1 MRLNRQS
8 WCIPAAEEGIRYTF
22 RDLYIDVMVPTDGR
36 PYRLLDLDEYADA
49 IEDGT
54 LSVDVAVDGL
64 RRWQLF
70 LDRYPGG
77 PTFRRASSE
86 PCVI

>member
-1 MRLNRQS
+1 
-8 WCIPAAEEGIRYTF
+8 
-22 RDLYIDVMVPTDGR
+22 MVPTDGR

-70 LDRYPGG
+70 LDRYLHTDRWPVSRWSDFPPGIIRTLCDLAAPFG
-77 PTFRRASSE
+77 E
-86 PCVI
+86 PVRPES